1 MENLLYEVIKGTALL
16 LSVIVIALLIFKKKT
31 KGEEASDQ
39 LIKFYIRKK
48 DFLRAGLLYEKKGE
62 IKNAISMYEK
72 AGAYGLML
80 KLGEKHGLKA
90 EEAKARSFLE
100 DHESAGQIYE
110 DLRNFK
116 KAFEEY
122 VKAGRMRKA
131 MECAKKGGIDF
142 FPAEA
147 VEENGGYEK
156 VFFWE
161 LKRGNT
167 KRALDVGKILFR
179 EKFNLLPE
187 ELRASN
193 PFLKRIAEVMG
204 EICEKEN
211 LHAEAG
217 RFYLFAGLLSK
228 SAEAY
233 ELSGDKR
240 RAGELFFQARDFY
253 NSRRIF
259 EEIGDAEM
267 LKRIDLEIAV
277 AEKKF
282 HDAGRLAEEI
292 GDFRRAAQ
300 FYEIAGNYLKTG
312 EMLLKSGEFLK
323 AADMFE
329 KAGNLVMAAEAF
341 EKGKNFK
348 KAAEV
353 YKKLGNKKREIE
365 CYLAGGDFFSAGI
378 TSFEVGDLD
387 NAMKY
392 LQKVPPDS
400 SEYSKASEL
409 LGIIFAEKGLYTQSI
424 ERLKNLLK
432 DLPCEPS
439 TIRAYYALGI
449 SYQAVGNVK
458 SALSVFEKILAI
470 DINYRDVPQRV
481 HDLKQMLTPSSRREF
496 ESLAETKDL
505 RRKEKP
511 VEKYEIIEE
520 IGRGGMGIVYKAR
533 DKILDRIVALKV
545 LPQELASNKEAVES
559 FIKEAKACASLIHP
573 NIVTVYEAG
582 FFRGS
587 LFISM
592 EYIDGPSIKEL
603 LDKGERLNYKYVVF
617 VAGQVC
623 KGLDF
628 AHSKRIIHRDI
639 KPGNIMLT
647 SKKVV
652 KIVDFGLAKV
662 IEEVRKGYTVAS
674 GTPYYMSP
682 EQTLGEE
689 VDHRTD
695 IYSLGITMYEMLTGE
710 PPFTGGDV
718 GYHHIHTP
726 PPPIREFV
734 PDVPPRLEAIV
745 LKCLEKKPEKRFQS
759 AKELFFALREVY
771 KG

>member
-1 MENLLYEVIKGTALL
+1 MENLVYEIIKGIALL
-16 LSVIVIALLIFKKKT
+16 LSAVLIALLLFKKKPE
-31 KGEEASDQ
+31 KEEPPDR
-39 LIKFYIRKK
+39 LIKFYKRKK

-62 IKNAISMYEK
+62 IENAISMYEE

-80 KLGEKHGLKA
+80 RLSEKYGLKT
-90 EEAKARSFLE
+90 EEAKARSLLG
-100 DHESAGQIYE
+100 DHETAGQLYE
-110 DLRNFK
+110 ELKNFK

-122 VKAGRMRKA
+122 LKAGRMRKA
-131 MECAKKGGIDF
+131 MECARKGGIDF

-147 VEENGGYEK
+147 VEKYGGYEK
-156 VFFWE
+156 VFFSE
-161 LKRGNT
+161 LKRGNR
-167 KRALDVGKILFR
+167 KRALDVGKILFK
-179 EKFNLLPE
+179 EKFNLLPD

-193 PFLKRIAEVMG
+193 PFLKRIAQVMG
-204 EICEKEN
+204 EICEKES
-211 LHAEAG
+211 LYAEAG
-217 RFYLFAGLLSK
+217 RFYLFAGLLLK
-228 SAEAY
+228 SAQAY
-233 ELSGDKR
+233 ELAGDKK
-240 RAGELFFQARDFY
+240 RAGELFFQAQDFH

-267 LKRIDLEIAV
+267 LKRIELEISV

-282 HDAGRLAEEI
+282 HDAGRIAEEI
-292 GDFRRAAQ
+292 GEFRKAAE

-312 EMLLKSGEFLK
+312 EMHLKTGEYLK
-323 AADMFE
+323 AARMFE

-341 EKGKNFK
+341 EKGKDFK
-348 KAAEV
+348 RAAEI
-353 YKKLGNKKREIE
+353 YKKLGDKRKEIE
-365 CYLAGGDFFSAGI
+365 CYLAGGDFFSAGT
-378 TSFEVGDLD
+378 TSFEMGDLES
-387 NAMKY
+387 AMKY
-392 LQKVPPDS
+392 LQKVPSNS

-409 LGIIFAEKGLYTQSI
+409 LGIIFAEKGFYTQSI
-424 ERLKNLLK
+424 ERLKNALK
-432 DLPCEPS
+432 DVPCDS
-439 TIRAYYALGI
+439 SSIRAYYALGI

-458 SALSVFEKILAI
+458 SALSVFEKVLAV

-481 HDLKQMLTPSSRREF
+481 YELKQLLTPSSRKEF
-496 ESLAETKDL
+496 EALAETKEL
-505 RRKEKP
+505 RRKETP

-545 LPQELASNKEAVES
+545 LPQELASNKEAVEN
-559 FIKEAKACASLIHP
+559 FLKEAKACASLIHP

-582 FFRGS
+582 FLRGS

-603 LDKGERLNYKYVVF
+603 IDKGERLNYKYVMF
-617 VAGQVC
+617 VAAQVC

-628 AHSKRIIHRDI
+628 AHGKKVIHRDI

-662 IEEVRKGYTVAS
+662 IEEARKGYTVAS

-689 VDHRTD
+689 VDHRSD
-695 IYSLGITMYEMLTGE
+695 IYSLGVTMYEMLTGE

-718 GYHHIHTP
+718 GYHHVHTP

-734 PDVPPRLEAIV
+734 PDVPPKLEAIV